1 VKIVK
6 FEIIEALRFAAGH
19 TGGVEVY
26 SKELVHALPLPSTV
40 LGALGA
46 ALGVQLDKSVC
57 EKPFDDLKSLA
68 EKLGYKAVD
77 LFAESSEE
85 PLLWGPLIEAG
96 GRYYFAREN
105 DLIDVNRRR
114 NYVSKALE
122 YVLRKHASTTLENEV
137 FEADHR
143 LKPSTRFG
151 LKLSEGR
158 VAEPGYAYR
167 ANFYGY
173 DLKPYPASLLYIAN
187 IVARS
192 MEELV
197 RLGGEGRVAGLSLLD
212 SDQSKDL
219 LDLFLG
225 RGDYAIA
232 LSPVLFYA
240 EGEAIPGS
248 TQGLREVE
256 DVIGIPSS
264 RAVKLRTVTV
274 GLGFS
279 EVCKQRRPLLQALPP
294 GTLLKPKSS
303 SAKAVGLLS
312 CLGYGSLLRVDA
324 HF

>member
-1 VKIVK
+1 MKIVK
-6 FEIIEALRFAAGH
+6 FKIIEALRFAAGH

-26 SKELVHALPLPSTV
+26 SKEHVHALPLPSTV

-57 EKPFDDLKSLA
+57 ERPFDDLKSLA

-85 PLLWGPLIEAG
+85 PLLWGPLIETG
-96 GRYYFAREN
+96 GRYYFARRN
-105 DLIDVNRRR
+105 DLIDVNRRE

-122 YVLRKHASTTLENEV
+122 RALRKHASTTLENEV
-137 FEADHR
+137 FEANHH

-151 LKLSEGR
+151 LKLSESR
-158 VAEPGYAYR
+158 VAELGYAYR

-187 IVARS
+187 IVARPV
-192 MEELV
+192 EKLV

-212 SDQSKDL
+212 SDSPKEL

-225 RGDYAIA
+225 GGEYAIA

-240 EGEAIPGS
+240 EDEAIPSS

-256 DVIGIPSS
+256 DVIGIITP
-264 RAVKLRTVTV
+264 RDVKLRAETV

-294 GTLLKPKSS
+294 GTVLKPKNPR
-303 SAKAVGLLS
+303 AKAVGLLS
-312 CLGYGSLLRVDA
+312 CLGYGSLLRVGA
-324 HF
+324 CF

>member
-26 SKELVHALPLPSTV
+26 SKELVRALPLPSTV

-57 EKPFDDLKSLA
+57 EKPLEDLKSLA

-96 GRYYFAREN
+96 GLCYFAREN
-105 DLIDVNRRR
+105 DLIHVKRRR

-122 YVLRKHASTTLENEV
+122 CVLRKHASTTLENEV
-137 FEADHR
+137 FKVDHR

-151 LKLSEGR
+151 LKLSESR
-158 VAEPGYAYR
+158 VAELGYAYR

-173 DLKPYPASLLYIAN
+173 DLKHYPASLVYIAN
-187 IVARS
+187 IVARPV
-192 MEELV
+192 EKLV

-212 SDQSKDL
+212 SDQSKEL

-225 RGDYAIA
+225 GGDYAIA

-240 EGEAIPGS
+240 EGEAILGS

-256 DVIGIPSS
+256 DVIGLLTS
-264 RAVKLRTVTV
+264 RAVKLRIETV

-294 GTLLKPKSS
+294 GTVLKPKSP

-312 CLGYGSLLRVDA
+312 CLGYGSLLRVGA

>member
-1 VKIVK
+1 MKIVK

-26 SKELVHALPLPSTV
+26 SKELVYALPLPSTV

-57 EKPFDDLKSLA
+57 EKPFEDFKSLA
-68 EKLGYKAVD
+68 EKLGYKAVNF
-77 LFAESSEE
+77 FAESSEE
-85 PLLWGPLIEAG
+85 PLLWGPLIEGG
-96 GRYYFAREN
+96 GRYYFTKGN
-105 DLIDVNRRR
+105 DLIDVNRRG

-122 YVLRKHASTTLENEV
+122 RALRKHASTTLEKEV
-137 FEADHR
+137 FKANHC
-143 LKPSTRFG
+143 LKPNMRFG
-151 LKLSEGR
+151 LKLSESR
-158 VAEPGYAYR
+158 VAELGYAYR

-173 DLKPYPASLLYIAN
+173 DLKPYPASLVYIAN
-187 IVARS
+187 IVARPV
-192 MEELV
+192 EKLV

-212 SDQSKDL
+212 SDSPKEL

-225 RGDYAIA
+225 EGDYAIA

-240 EGEAIPGS
+240 EDEAIPSS

-256 DVIGIPSS
+256 DVIGIITP
-264 RAVKLRTVTV
+264 RDVKLRAETV

-294 GTLLKPKSS
+294 GTVLKPKNPR
-303 SAKAVGLLS
+303 AKAVGLLS
-312 CLGYGSLLRVDA
+312 CLGYGSLLRVGA
-324 HF
+324 CF